1 MKNTILAFILI
12 CSWSCVAQVENLK
25 SYSVT
30 QKECLNKS
38 GYTLV
43 LKQVTTDSRCPQGL
57 NCIWMGEAQALV
69 AVYNKKK
76 LVEEILIT
84 FSPKNT
90 LENNAFFAKYGK
102 EKYKNI
108 QNVLL
113 VPYPKKDVK
122 IKPKDYYIK
131 IEYRK

>member
-1 MKNTILAFILI
+1 MKNTILAFVLI

-25 SYSVT
+25 SYFVT

-43 LKQVTTDSRCPQGL
+43 LKKVTTDSRCPQGL

-69 AVYNKKK
+69 AVYSDKK
-76 LVEEILIT
+76 LVEEVLIT
-84 FSPKNT
+84 FAPKNT
-90 LENNAFFAKYGK
+90 IENNAFFAKYGK
-102 EKYKNI
+102 EKYKKV

-122 IKPKDYYIK
+122 IKPKEYIIK

>member
-1 MKNTILAFILI
+1 MKNSLLLLVFI
-12 CSWSCVAQVENLK
+12 CSWTCIAQVQNLK
-25 SYSVT
+25 SYTIT
-30 QKECLNKS
+30 QKECLNNS

-43 LKQVTTDSRCPQGL
+43 LKSVSTDSRCPQGL

-69 AVYNKKK
+69 AVYKDKK
-76 LVEEILIT
+76 VMEEVVVT

-131 IEYRK
+131 IEYWK